1 MEGNQGENIRS
12 GTLIEQNRKW
22 MEERGFKGKRREKEG
37 DEVK

>member
-22 MEERGFKGKRREKEG
+22 MEERGFEGKRREKEG